1 MCVKQSASSR
11 RRPPKSESLSRT
23 YTAIKNVVEGKD
35 NPHAQTF
42 GLANDGVGFA
52 PGNVALPADITAKV
66 TDIQNQI
73 KAGTITV
80 PDTIKS

>member
-1 MCVKQSASSR
+1 VANG
-11 RRPPKSESLSRT
+11 
-23 YTAIKNVVEGKD
+23 TA

-52 PGNVALPADITAKV
+52 EGNIALPADIKAKV
-66 TDIQNQI
+66 DDISAQI

-80 PDTIKS
+80 PDTIQA

>member
-1 MCVKQSASSR
+1 MCSSD
-11 RRPPKSESLSRT
+11 LVDVAT
-23 YTAIKNVVEGKD
+23 YTAIKNVVNGTA

-52 PGNVALPADITAKV
+52 EGNIALPADIKAKV
-66 TDIQNQI
+66 DDISAQI

-80 PDTIKS
+80 PDTIKA